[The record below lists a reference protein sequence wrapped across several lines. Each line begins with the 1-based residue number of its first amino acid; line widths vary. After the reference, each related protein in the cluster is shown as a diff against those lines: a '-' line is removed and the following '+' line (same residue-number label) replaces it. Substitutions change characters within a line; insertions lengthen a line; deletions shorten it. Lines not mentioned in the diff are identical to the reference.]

1 MNRFFTILSMAAVV
15 FAACD
20 KENET
25 PGQKIDPAELVE
37 VTFDVSAKTNQSA
50 EVQNVS
56 TKTEI
61 KEDGTVTGA
70 GFGSDQL
77 YGLNY
82 EIFLGNEE

>member
-61 KEDGTVTGA
+61 KEDGTVNERIP
-70 GFGSDQL
+70 FFL
-77 YGLNY
+77 YTL
-82 EIFLGNEE
+82 LHTLQQ